1 MNDIE
6 SISAIVSIANDKS
19 VSGELGFSYPDVLE
33 AIRLCTVNSI
43 AVLGVELFQVR
54 GELFDTIKMSGYE
67 LPDPRQDHWSDYV
80 AANNALA
87 EEFVKLNPSGDDHIY
102 VLTSSSWQ
110 EFCKVQEVKKEI
122 KREVKKG

>member
-1 MNDIE
+1 MINDIE
-6 SISAIVSIANDKS
+6 RISAIVSIANNKS
-19 VSGELGFSYPDVLE
+19 VSGELGFAYPDVFE

-67 LPDPRQDHWSDYV
+67 LADPRQDHWSDYM

-87 EEFVKLNPSGDDHIY
+87 EEFVKLNPAGDDHIY
-102 VLTSSSWQ
+102 VLTGSSWR
-110 EFCKVQEVKKEI
+110 EFCEVQEVKKEI
-122 KREVKKG
+122 KRK

>member
-1 MNDIE
+1 MINDIE
-6 SISAIVSIANDKS
+6 RISAIVSIANNKS
-19 VSGELGFSYPDVLE
+19 VSGELGVAYPDVFE

-67 LPDPRQDHWSDYV
+67 LADPRQDHWSDYM

-87 EEFVKLNPSGDDHIY
+87 EEFVKLNPAGDDHIY
-102 VLTSSSWQ
+102 VLTGSSWR
-110 EFCKVQEVKKEI
+110 EFCEVQEVKKEI
-122 KREVKKG
+122 KRK

>member
-6 SISAIVSIANDKS
+6 SISSIVSVANDKS
-19 VSGELGFSYPDVLE
+19 VSGELGFSYPDVLD
-33 AIRLCTVNSI
+33 AIGLCTINSI

-54 GELFDTIKMSGYE
+54 GDLFDTIKMSGYE
-67 LPDPRQDHWSDYV
+67 LPDPHQDWSDYV

-102 VLTSSSWQ
+102 VLTSSSWR
-110 EFCKVQEVKKEI
+110 EFCQVQEVKK
-122 KREVKKG
+122 R